1 MDADKDKG
9 NDKVHLRDWSSQ
21 EALRTYKRR
30 RQPEP
35 EPVLEPKPVV
45 VPEQQVTDTFWK
57 SRDIGWK
64 HGIMIDENRQ
74 HWKCMYCHLTR
85 YGGGVSR
92 LKRHLAGD
100 LDVKMCPKVPADIA
114 EKIREHLQKKRE
126 RRKKRAAQNG
136 GDSVTRSFADN
147 TKAEK
152 DPLPID
158 LEAPTRVD
166 ACVLDE
172 VTNQTNEGHQEPTIP
187 WPPFL
192 LRGVRDIGW
201 EHAVD
206 LDGNKKRWQCKWCD
220 LCRSGG
226 VTTLKAH
233 LTDSSCPKIPMEMSK
248 QVLNFIEEKRA
259 ARQLFNKDPWPAYN
273 KIDWV
278 SGFCLESEKEG
289 TVPCK
294 DDHQPSNN
302 AMNMLRSENCAADEL
317 AAQSNQCGTEHSGQ
331 LVQNYEEPKKSSD
344 RPEEHS
350 PMEHD
355 SHHVLNIEQQNVDKN
370 TENSQNKET
379 LKLECHNSIQGGV
392 ITLKAC
398 SESSCPKLP
407 MEMSKKVSTF
417 VEEKREAPN
426 LFISDASP
434 PCKKIDCVSV
444 SPLALEE
451 KGTVPCQN
459 DIKPSNNAM
468 HMQTSE
474 ICTIAE
480 LAAGSNQ
487 CGIEHSG
494 QPVENYEQSKKGSDQ
509 PEEKLPMEH
518 DRHHVLNNEHQDVD
532 KNTENSQNK
541 EVVLLGKPEVTN
553 NTYHPICFWRKGLDL
568 LEDWKPFLYFLTLAW
583 SIQRVGCSFQGSSCL
598 LCNLSMKGCSIK
610 SWCTHDVLKHP
621 LNTRFS
627 IRKHIV
633 IIDEIS
639 KHWRCRYCGM
649 DGHGKT
655 TRLHYHLAG
664 MFRHPKCPSVP
675 KEVFAKA
682 KHHILIKRKPR
693 MEKAANQAPPEPQI
707 LVQSSVILQNNDAAF
722 DNSPQL
728 PMNDLSSEVR
738 PNYPTRLR
746 DSAWEHSLVYDREG
760 HWKCKWCSLE
770 GYHGVTRL
778 KWHLVGW
785 QNRPQCCKIPEDA
798 AKRVRDQMISRET
811 KKVRR
816 SDPHDSIHS
825 GDIAC
830 SSKSSQFDQEHFTVA
845 VQNISSSQANR
856 TLSTCNTLSN
866 TIPSPQPNM
875 EGPHERLCSNTNKS
889 EMQTGR
895 SDCWSNWRYVLNELM
910 HLPGVQEG
918 AGIQSCIRD
927 VLLYGCAEFGSV
939 RDKVEMDS
947 DRTVSSN
954 VRTTECKNVLVDVLR
969 SENFALLCN
978 VLRKTVHQDEERTRY
993 FDFDVI
999 DSRMKNGEYGCA
1011 PEMFKDDLKLLW
1023 EDLKFAGQD
1032 IIDLANSLSSLTEAS
1047 YTNLV
1052 GRKRGSGA
1060 SEDEHKGAVAA
1071 SSESKKLIESGTL
1084 FPSTSQGLQQLDQ
1097 PDPINVYDV
1106 QKGSACDQRDKETR
1120 GVSTRTCNGCMLV
1133 CHISCSDPPV
1143 PSMSTGSW
1151 YCKSCSS
1158 RTRNESVE
1166 GSMDFLHGNCVLCKR
1181 LEVRRSQE
1189 CKTTVHE
1196 QTPVGESRA
1205 IVPFS
1210 SIGSTEGQELSDPAG
1225 SCKICGTP
1233 EENGKRFLICG
1244 HGHCP
1249 YKYYHICCLKSKQIA
1264 SDVQRDK
1271 PCWYCPSCLCRVCLR
1286 DGDDDLTILCDGC
1299 DEAYHLYCITPR
1311 RTSVPKGKWYC
1322 TSCSVERAKAGMRRY
1337 EKKVL
1342 KHHRKDDARV
1352 QSRNFAAVDLLLSAA
1367 EKLREDEQQ
1376 VTRAD

>member
-370 TENSQNKET
+370 TENSQNKE
-379 LKLECHNSIQGGV
+379 
-392 ITLKAC
+392 
-398 SESSCPKLP
+398 
-407 MEMSKKVSTF
+407 
-417 VEEKREAPN
+417 
-426 LFISDASP
+426 
-434 PCKKIDCVSV
+434 
-444 SPLALEE
+444 
-451 KGTVPCQN
+451 
-459 DIKPSNNAM
+459 
-468 HMQTSE
+468 
-474 ICTIAE
+474 

-541 EVVLLGKPEVTN
+541 E
-553 NTYHPICFWRKGLDL
+553 
-568 LEDWKPFLYFLTLAW
+568 
-583 SIQRVGCSFQGSSCL
+583 
-598 LCNLSMKGCSIK
+598 
-610 SWCTHDVLKHP
+610 VLKHP

-866 TIPSPQPNM
+866 TIPSPQFIMQPNM

>member
-85 YGGGVSR
+85 NGGGVSR

-100 LDVKMCPKVPADIA
+100 LDVKMCPKVPADVA

-136 GDSVTRSFADN
+136 GDSVTRSFADD

-158 LEAPTRVD
+158 LEVPTRVD
-166 ACVLDE
+166 ACVLEE
-172 VTNQTNEGHQEPTIP
+172 VTNKTNEGHQEPTIP

-273 KIDWV
+273 KV
-278 SGFCLESEKEG
+278 GGFCPETEKEG

-294 DDHQPSNN
+294 DD
-302 AMNMLRSENCAADEL
+302 
-317 AAQSNQCGTEHSGQ
+317 
-331 LVQNYEEPKKSSD
+331 
-344 RPEEHS
+344 
-350 PMEHD
+350 
-355 SHHVLNIEQQNVDKN
+355 QQ
-370 TENSQNKET
+370 
-379 LKLECHNSIQGGV
+379 
-392 ITLKAC
+392 
-398 SESSCPKLP
+398 
-407 MEMSKKVSTF
+407 
-417 VEEKREAPN
+417 
-426 LFISDASP
+426 
-434 PCKKIDCVSV
+434 
-444 SPLALEE
+444 
-451 KGTVPCQN
+451 
-459 DIKPSNNAM
+459 PSNNAM
-468 HMQTSE
+468 HMLTSE
-474 ICTIAE
+474 KCAADE
-480 LAAGSNQ
+480 LATGSNQ
-487 CGIEHSG
+487 CGTEHSG

-509 PEEKLPMEH
+509 PEEQLPMEH

-532 KNTENSQNK
+532 KNTDNSQNK
-541 EVVLLGKPEVTN
+541 E
-553 NTYHPICFWRKGLDL
+553 
-568 LEDWKPFLYFLTLAW
+568 
-583 SIQRVGCSFQGSSCL
+583 
-598 LCNLSMKGCSIK
+598 
-610 SWCTHDVLKHP
+610 VLKHP

-649 DGHGKT
+649 DGHGKK

-693 MEKAANQAPPEPQI
+693 TEKAAKQTPPEPQI
-707 LVQSSVILQNNDAAF
+707 LVQSSVILQKNDAPF
-722 DNSPQL
+722 GNSPQL
-728 PMNDLSSEVR
+728 SMNDLSSEVR

-816 SDPHDSIHS
+816 SDPHDSIRS
-825 GDIAC
+825 GDMAC
-830 SSKSSQFDQEHFTVA
+830 SSRSSQFDQEHFTVA

-856 TLSTCNTLSN
+856 TSSTCNTLSN
-866 TIPSPQPNM
+866 TIPSPQVCLVCCYYFPTLCWNWDNSLGNRIPNM

-889 EMQTGR
+889 GMQTGR

-939 RDKVEMDS
+939 RGKVEMDS

-954 VRTTECKNVLVDVLR
+954 VCTTECKNVLVDVLR

-978 VLRKTVHQDEERTRY
+978 VLCKTVHQDEERSRY
-993 FDFDVI
+993 FDFGVI

-1023 EDLKFAGQD
+1023 EDLKLAGQD

-1047 YTNLV
+1047 YTNQV
-1052 GRKRGSGA
+1052 GRKRGSADSG
-1060 SEDEHKGAVAA
+1060 DEHKGAVAA
-1071 SSESKKLIESGTL
+1071 SSEPKKLIESGTS

-1106 QKGSACDQRDKETR
+1106 QKGSACDKCGKETR
-1120 GVSTRTCNGCMLV
+1120 GVSTLTCNGCLLV
-1133 CHISCSDPPV
+1133 CHISCSDPLV
-1143 PSMSTGSW
+1143 PSMSSGSW

-1158 RTRNESVE
+1158 ATRNESAE
-1166 GSMDFLHGNCVLCKR
+1166 GSMGLAHYEPNLLHGNCVLCKR

-1189 CKTTVHE
+1189 CKATVHG

-1205 IVPFS
+1205 AVPFPS
-1210 SIGSTEGQELSDPAG
+1210 TRSTEGQELSTITDPAG

-1233 EENGKRFLICG
+1233 EEDGQRFLICG

-1249 YKYYHICCLKSKQIA
+1249 YKYYHVSCLKSKQIA

-1271 PCWYCPSCLCRVCLR
+1271 LCWYCPSCLCRVCLR

-1322 TSCSVERAKAGMRRY
+1322 SSCSVERAKAGMRRY

-1342 KHHRKDDARV
+1342 KNHRKDDALV

-1376 VTRAD
+1376 VTRAG

>member
-85 YGGGVSR
+85 NGGGVSR

-100 LDVKMCPKVPADIA
+100 LDVKMCPKVPADVA

-136 GDSVTRSFADN
+136 GDSVTRSFADD

-158 LEAPTRVD
+158 LEVPTRVD
-166 ACVLDE
+166 ACVLEE
-172 VTNQTNEGHQEPTIP
+172 VTNKTNEGHQEPTIP

-273 KIDWV
+273 KV
-278 SGFCLESEKEG
+278 GGFCPETEKEG

-294 DDHQPSNN
+294 DDQQPSNN
-302 AMNMLRSENCAADEL
+302 AMHMLTSEKCAADEL
-317 AAQSNQCGTEHSGQ
+317 AAQSNQCGTKHSGQ
-331 LVQNYEEPKKSSD
+331 LVQNYEESKKSSD

-355 SHHVLNIEQQNVDKN
+355 SHHVLNNEHQNVDKN
-370 TENSQNKET
+370 TENSQNKE
-379 LKLECHNSIQGGV
+379 
-392 ITLKAC
+392 
-398 SESSCPKLP
+398 
-407 MEMSKKVSTF
+407 
-417 VEEKREAPN
+417 
-426 LFISDASP
+426 
-434 PCKKIDCVSV
+434 
-444 SPLALEE
+444 LA
-451 KGTVPCQN
+451 T
-459 DIKPSNNAM
+459 
-468 HMQTSE
+468 
-474 ICTIAE
+474 
-480 LAAGSNQ
+480 GSNQ
-487 CGIEHSG
+487 CGTEHSG

-509 PEEKLPMEH
+509 PEEQLPMEH

-532 KNTENSQNK
+532 KNTDNSQNK
-541 EVVLLGKPEVTN
+541 E
-553 NTYHPICFWRKGLDL
+553 
-568 LEDWKPFLYFLTLAW
+568 
-583 SIQRVGCSFQGSSCL
+583 
-598 LCNLSMKGCSIK
+598 
-610 SWCTHDVLKHP
+610 VLKHP

-649 DGHGKT
+649 DGHGKK

-693 MEKAANQAPPEPQI
+693 TEKAAKQTPPEPQI
-707 LVQSSVILQNNDAAF
+707 LVQSSVILQKNDAPF
-722 DNSPQL
+722 GNSPQL
-728 PMNDLSSEVR
+728 SMNDLSSE
-738 PNYPTRLR
+738 
-746 DSAWEHSLVYDREG
+746 
-760 HWKCKWCSLE
+760 
-770 GYHGVTRL
+770 
-778 KWHLVGW
+778 
-785 QNRPQCCKIPEDA
+785 
-798 AKRVRDQMISRET
+798 
-811 KKVRR
+811 
-816 SDPHDSIHS
+816 
-825 GDIAC
+825 
-830 SSKSSQFDQEHFTVA
+830 
-845 VQNISSSQANR
+845 
-856 TLSTCNTLSN
+856 
-866 TIPSPQPNM
+866 PNM

-889 EMQTGR
+889 GMQTGR

-939 RDKVEMDS
+939 RGKVEMDS

-954 VRTTECKNVLVDVLR
+954 VCTTECKNVLVDVLR

-978 VLRKTVHQDEERTRY
+978 VLCKTVHQDEERSRY
-993 FDFDVI
+993 FDFGVI

-1023 EDLKFAGQD
+1023 EDLKLAGQD

-1047 YTNLV
+1047 YTNQV
-1052 GRKRGSGA
+1052 GRKRGSADSG
-1060 SEDEHKGAVAA
+1060 DEHKGAVAA
-1071 SSESKKLIESGTL
+1071 SSEPKKLIESGTS

-1106 QKGSACDQRDKETR
+1106 QKGSACDKCGKETR
-1120 GVSTRTCNGCMLV
+1120 GVSTLTCNGCLLV
-1133 CHISCSDPPV
+1133 CHISCSDPLV
-1143 PSMSTGSW
+1143 PSMSSGSW

-1158 RTRNESVE
+1158 ATRNESAE
-1166 GSMDFLHGNCVLCKR
+1166 GSMGLAHYEPNLLHGNCVLCKR

-1189 CKTTVHE
+1189 CKATVHG

-1205 IVPFS
+1205 AVPFPS
-1210 SIGSTEGQELSDPAG
+1210 TRSTEGQELSTITDPAG

-1233 EENGKRFLICG
+1233 EEDGQRFLICG

-1249 YKYYHICCLKSKQIA
+1249 YKYYHVSCLKSKQIA

-1271 PCWYCPSCLCRVCLR
+1271 LCWYCPSCLCRVCLR

-1322 TSCSVERAKAGMRRY
+1322 SSCSVERAKAGMRRY

-1342 KHHRKDDARV
+1342 KNHRKDDALV

-1376 VTRAD
+1376 VTRAG